1 MPSAFDTSA
10 CRVALLSGGTSGE
23 REISLAS
30 GEGALSALQ
39 EAGFPVE
46 CFDPSRKEDLKAL
59 IDGNFD
65 VAFLCLHGRK
75 GEDGVIQGFLET
87 IDLPYTGPGVWSSA
101 TAINKARS
109 KEFYRL
115 AGVPT
120 APSMT
125 LEFDQKLDVDS
136 IIGEIGPHVVVKPA
150 SEGSSIG
157 ISIVDSREAL
167 EKAIDEAFQHDSE
180 IVVEKFVQGREFTV
194 AVIGNDEPRA
204 LPIIEIIAQK
214 GDFYDFE
221 SKYAAGGSKHICP
234 AELSEEDAKLSS
246 GKLLP
251 PIKRFPARAF
261 RARTSTSTM
270 KASLGRSRRTPSP
283 A

>member
-1 MPSAFDTSA
+1 MPSAFDTST

-30 GEGALSALQ
+30 GKGALAALQ
-39 EAGFPVE
+39 EAGFPVQ
-46 CFDPSRKEDLKAL
+46 CFDPAKKEDLIAL

-87 IDLPYTGPGVWSSA
+87 IGLPYIGPGVWSSA

-125 LEFDQKLDVDS
+125 ISSSDSLDVDS
-136 IIGEIGPHVVVKPA
+136 IVAQIGTHVVVKPA
-150 SEGSSIG
+150 TEGSSIG
-157 ISIVDSREAL
+157 ISIVDTREAL
-167 EKAIDEAFQHDSE
+167 EEAISEAFEHDNE
-180 IVVEKFVQGREFTV
+180 IVVEKFVQGRH
-194 AVIGNDEPRA
+194 RCSHR
-204 LPIIEIIAQK
+204 Q
-214 GDFYDFE
+214 
-221 SKYAAGGSKHICP
+221 
-234 AELSEEDAKLSS
+234 
-246 GKLLP
+246 
-251 PIKRFPARAF
+251 R
-261 RARTSTSTM
+261 
-270 KASLGRSRRTPSP
+270 
-283 A
+283 

>member
-1 MPSAFDTSA
+1 MPSAFDTST

-30 GEGALSALQ
+30 EKVPLLHCKRQVFRPMLRSCK
-39 EAGFPVE
+39 ERGF
-46 CFDPSRKEDLKAL
+46 DRL

-87 IDLPYTGPGVWSSA
+87 IGLPYIGPGVWSSA

-125 LEFDQKLDVDS
+125 ISSSDSLDVDS
-136 IIGEIGPHVVVKPA
+136 IVAQIGTHVVVKPA
-150 SEGSSIG
+150 TEGSSIG
-157 ISIVDSREAL
+157 ISIVDTREAL
-167 EKAIDEAFQHDSE
+167 EEAISEAFEHDNE

-194 AVIGNDEPRA
+194 AVIGNDKPRA

-214 GDFYDFE
+214 GEFTISNQSMPLVVRGISAPRNFR
-221 SKYAAGGSKHICP
+221 KRTRR
-234 AELSEEDAKLSS
+234 LLR
-246 GKLLP
+246 GKP
-251 PIKRFPARAF
+251 
-261 RARTSTSTM
+261 
-270 KASLGRSRRTPSP
+270 
-283 A
+283 